1 MKTKISSLIKILPLV
16 AACALSAQGKKLSSM
31 GGEIFEIWN
40 DGKVPGS
47 VCTAAEELT
56 RKPPREFAVN
66 VSVPRLEFFPS
77 KNAQKSGLLLVC
89 PGCGYFGM
97 AVNHEGLQ
105 IAKWANERGMSA
117 CVLWYRVP
125 DNMQGALQD
134 VQRAIR
140 FARSNAEKWN
150 IDPNKIAVIG
160 FSAGANLCARASTWF
175 DAKAYAPVD
184 GIDKFS
190 ARPDLTCLIY
200 PAYCDAPTFVKYKL
214 APSGAQISAPDYNS
228 EYALAANLP
237 VDSSTPEAFIVQ
249 TLDDKNY
256 KNSSVAY
263 ALALKKAGV
272 PATLLL
278 CDAGGHGFGL
288 GQNKADKLVSMWPQL
303 LDKLLTL
310 RGFKSD
316 NKQQ

>member
-1 MKTKISSLIKILPLV
+1 MKTKISLLIKVLPLV
-16 AACALSAQGKKLSSM
+16 AACALSAQGKKLPSM

-40 DGKVPGS
+40 TGNTPGS
-47 VCTAAEELT
+47 VCVAHEELT
-56 RKPPREFAVN
+56 REPPREFAVN
-66 VSVPRLEFFPS
+66 VSVARLEFFPS

-89 PGCGYFGM
+89 PGGGYFGM

-105 IAKWANERGMSA
+105 IAKWANERGMAA

-140 FARSNAEKWN
+140 FSRANAEN

-175 DAKAYAPVD
+175 DEKTYKPVD
-184 GIDKFS
+184 GIDKLS

-200 PAYCDAPTFVKYKL
+200 PAYCDAPTFAKYKL
-214 APSGAQISAPDYNS
+214 APAGTQIDAPDYNS

-237 VDSSTPEAFIVQ
+237 VDSSSPEAFIVQ

-272 PATLLL
+272 PATLFL